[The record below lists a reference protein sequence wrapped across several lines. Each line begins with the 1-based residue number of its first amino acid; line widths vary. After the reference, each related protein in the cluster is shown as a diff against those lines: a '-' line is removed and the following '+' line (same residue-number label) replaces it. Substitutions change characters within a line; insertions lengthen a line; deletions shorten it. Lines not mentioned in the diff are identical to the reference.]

1 MCEEQGMCE
10 KTKQEIIK
18 LSQILLEQNYFHFHD
33 TIYIQNEGL
42 AMGAP
47 ISSIF
52 SEIYL
57 QYIENIKFYD
67 FLIKHQIEGYF
78 RYVDDIL
85 IVYKE
90 SKTNIHNILDAFNNT
105 VPNLSFT
112 LEEEVENKINFLD
125 VTITRNY
132 NSLNFDIYRKLSFT
146 DTIIPN
152 NSCHPREHKL
162 SAIRY
167 LSNRMKTYNLNPTS
181 TQMEYNKLKQILHNN
196 K

>member
-1 MCEEQGMCE
+1 MCE